1 MLNEIS
7 FQRMIIMISNDRK
20 SEIQTLLDQYPVE
33 SKLNIIQSLILY
45 LLSNLS
51 NLAQILPQ
59 EKYENIK

>member
-20 SEIQTLLDQYPVE
+20 SEIQTLLDQYSVE